1 MWAWLKRLFRIGK
14 AEANAALDNLED
26 PVKMTEQGIRD
37 LKSNLEKALTALAEV
52 KAMGIRAKGD
62 AEEYDEKA
70 KEYED
75 KAFALLKKA
84 KAGELDQAE
93 ADRLASE
100 ALLRKEE
107 NTKLAEQARKNQGYF
122 EGNAEKLDGNIDSLK
137 ANIAKYENE
146 LKTLKARAT
155 VSKASKEI
163 NQDLA
168 DIDSSST
175 VSMLERMKEKVAQ
188 EEALAESYAEIAK
201 ENRSIDDEIDA
212 ALDSNLAEVKA
223 KDALD
228 ELKKRLEE

>member
-62 AEEYDEKA
+62 AEGYDAKA

-163 NQDLA
+163 NKDLA

>member
-37 LKSNLEKALTALAEV
+37 LKGNLEKALTALAEV

-62 AEEYDEKA
+62 AENYEAKA

-84 KAGELDQAE
+84 KAGDLDQAE

-107 NTKLAEQARKNQGYF
+107 NLKLA
-122 EGNAEKLDGNIDSLK
+122 
-137 ANIAKYENE
+137 
-146 LKTLKARAT
+146 
-155 VSKASKEI
+155 
-163 NQDLA
+163 
-168 DIDSSST
+168 
-175 VSMLERMKEKVAQ
+175 
-188 EEALAESYAEIAK
+188 
-201 ENRSIDDEIDA
+201 
-212 ALDSNLAEVKA
+212 
-223 KDALD
+223 
-228 ELKKRLEE
+228 